1 MTSNLLEKCGNR
13 MALEEEA
20 SVLRE
25 AIKKEKS
32 TVEYLKCQYQEQKN
46 AVEEQQRTAS
56 ALSDS
61 KEGIISLQQAT
72 KQLLQSIGHIQ
83 TTFKSILPSQQ
94 HEEVA
99 SRIPA
104 ADQFVVDWQV
114 ALDCLSNASNILEQR
129 LSATAERARAN
140 QVQLTLHDSLRA
152 HAVQAVDRMDV
163 IIRELKHSIEDKRFG
178 ILHPLRRVSSE
189 ILKEIFEYAV
199 DEEHAELTNYIAC
212 DNLPFKHLPLVAFHI
227 SATCRHWREIAIRTP
242 KLWRYICAP
251 WEGIWRSTGGLFQR
265 PGDTFREIIGRIR
278 FLRCL
283 ELAGES
289 GLELSLRGEKW
300 ELWEPI
306 LMGECT
312 KQWSHIRII
321 NATKIPSRIPT
332 TSRLSIYSTNNALK
346 TIELPSHLVSPL
358 IVLSCSGI
366 IPQFPSHAAKL
377 TTLNIYLPQDRPC
390 PDLGV
395 LLNRLPLLSQ
405 LTLNCDEDYYP
416 VLTGARTVRLHDT
429 LKILSIT
436 SQVLPYLACELQFIS
451 IPSFSVMMILDLHDR
466 FTERE
471 ILRLFKAANSIK
483 DTVTALFI
491 SSSKVISKKQ
501 EISTLIRS
509 FSQLKR
515 LEFHGFAVTPGLEA
529 LLDASTGPSLM
540 QIVFIDYPEGN
551 EKLREIIKAA
561 GPKASS
567 WTISY

>member
-1 MTSNLLEKCGNR
+1 MTSNLLEMCGNR

-20 SVLRE
+20 NALRE
-25 AIKKEKS
+25 AVKKERS
-32 TVEYLKCQYQEQKN
+32 TVEYLKCQYQEQKS
-46 AVEEQQRTAS
+46 AIEKKQRTAS
-56 ALSDS
+56 AFSHS

-72 KQLLQSIGHIQ
+72 KQLLQSIEHIQ
-83 TTFKSILPSQQ
+83 TTFKSVLPSQQ

-104 ADQFVVDWQV
+104 TDQFIVDWQV
-114 ALDCLSNASNILEQR
+114 ALDCLSNASNIIEQR

-152 HAVQAVDRMDV
+152 HAAQAVDRMDA
-163 IIRELKHSIEDKRFG
+163 IIRELEHSIEDKRFG

-189 ILKEIFEYAV
+189 VLKEIFEYAV
-199 DEEHAELTNYIAC
+199 DEEHAELMNDIAS
-212 DNLPFKHLPLVAFHI
+212 DTRTFEHLPSVAFHI

-251 WEGIWRSTGGLFQR
+251 WKGIWHEPSLF
-265 PGDTFREIIGRIR
+265 GSSLKIIGRIR

-283 ELAGES
+283 ELAGER
-289 GLELSLRGEKW
+289 GLELSLRGENW
-300 ELWEPI
+300 ELWKHI

-321 NATKIPSRIPT
+321 NVTKIPSRIPT
-332 TSRLSIYSTNNALK
+332 TSRLSIYSSNNAPK
-346 TIELPSHLVSPL
+346 TIELPNHLVSPL
-358 IVLSCSGI
+358 IFLSCSGI
-366 IPQFPSHAAKL
+366 IPQFSSRAAKL
-377 TTLNIYLPQDRPC
+377 TTLDIYLPRKPFL
-390 PDLGV
+390 DLGM
-395 LLNRLPLLSQ
+395 LLNCLPSLSR
-405 LTLNCDEDYYP
+405 LTLNCDRDYNP
-416 VLTGARTVRLHDT
+416 SFTRARTVKVHDT
-429 LKILSIT
+429 LEILSIT
-436 SQVLPYLACELQFIS
+436 SQVLPYLASELHFIS
-451 IPSFSVMMILDLHDR
+451 IPTFSVLEILDLHDT
-466 FTERE
+466 FTETE

-483 DTVTALFI
+483 NTVTDLSI

-515 LEFHGFAVTPGLEA
+515 LELQRFAVTPGLEE
-529 LLDASTGPSLM
+529 LLGASTGPSLM
-540 QIVFIDYPEGN
+540 QVVIKDYPEGN
-551 EKLREIIKAA
+551 EKLREIIEAA